1 MLGHFTAGDLM
12 DNTRGF
18 ELPSLQQTAF
28 NFFLLPPPSVCL
40 LRQCIGANT
49 PQATHPRALIKRC
62 D

>member
-1 MLGHFTAGDLM
+1 MLGHFTAGNLM

-49 PQATHPRALIKRC
+49 PQATHP
-62 D
+62 